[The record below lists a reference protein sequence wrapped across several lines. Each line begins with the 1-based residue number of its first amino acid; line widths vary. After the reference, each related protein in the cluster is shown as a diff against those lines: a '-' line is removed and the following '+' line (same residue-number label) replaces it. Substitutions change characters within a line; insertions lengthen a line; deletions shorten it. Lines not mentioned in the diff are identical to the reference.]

1 MYFSGK
7 GGTPLPC
14 LETFHGDEAFSEKVR
29 RAFISLNVVG
39 QSILNFVSSF
49 SGEPGCEELCFEFE
63 KLHSCLPG
71 LPQVRSIS
79 LDVDLVYS

>member
-14 LETFHGDEAFSEKVR
+14 LETFHGDEAFSEKVQR
-29 RAFISLNVVG
+29 ECFFPYVVA
-39 QSILNFVSSF
+39 QSILNFVSTLP
-49 SGEPGCEELCFEFE
+49 GEPGCEELCFEFE

-71 LPQVRSIS
+71 LPQVWSIC

>member
-29 RAFISLNVVG
+29 RECYFVVT
-39 QSILNFVSSF
+39 QSILKTF

-71 LPQVRSIS
+71 LPQVWSFC